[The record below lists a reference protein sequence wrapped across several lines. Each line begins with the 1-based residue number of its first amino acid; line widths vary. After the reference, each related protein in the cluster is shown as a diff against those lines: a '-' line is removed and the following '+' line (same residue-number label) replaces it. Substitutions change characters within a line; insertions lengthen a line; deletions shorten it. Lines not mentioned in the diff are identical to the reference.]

1 MRNEPKIR
9 KHFLDLTEEQKERI
23 FERDLASRQGEFR
36 SKRQRRKA
44 AEKAFMPDIFCLII
58 LPLLS
63 TGLMA

>member
-36 SKRQRRKA
+36 SKRQRRFIEAILTTK
-44 AEKAFMPDIFCLII
+44 PLICLII

>member
-36 SKRQRRKA
+36 SKRQRRFIEA
-44 AEKAFMPDIFCLII
+44 I
-58 LPLLS
+58 L
-63 TGLMA
+63 TTKER